1 MAAHRHHR
9 RPPQPGDAG
18 DAPAGGALRRRD
30 RWQHSRTP
38 AGQGAAAHRDR
49 ASLRRQRPRRGAC
62 GDGHDGDGLVR
73 RSWTAGHVVREPSGG
88 AGTGRRG
95 ESPGQRND
103 RVTEGRTRG
112 NARGRDHRR
121 DHPRK
126 PGWGG
131 CTSSGLPERCEKQR
145 GGTTAA
151 GGEATGARLAG
162 KRPGG
167 VSCRGRRGEPACQHQ
182 VPASTRTLRG
192 RRPVTRASLAGPA
205 SAPSAV
211 CSNSPVPSRLP
222 RYTGTIA
229 TGAAPRNPGPPRA
242 LGAGAGGEGKFPG

>member
-38 AGQGAAAHRDR
+38 AGQAAAHRDR

-192 RRPVTRASLAGPA
+192 RRPVARDSLAGPA

-211 CSNSPVPSRLP
+211 NSNP
-222 RYTGTIA
+222 RYPHDCLGTPEQSPREPLRA
-229 TGAAPRNPGPPRA
+229 TRGPPSPWC
-242 LGAGAGGEGKFPG
+242 GGGGEGTFPA